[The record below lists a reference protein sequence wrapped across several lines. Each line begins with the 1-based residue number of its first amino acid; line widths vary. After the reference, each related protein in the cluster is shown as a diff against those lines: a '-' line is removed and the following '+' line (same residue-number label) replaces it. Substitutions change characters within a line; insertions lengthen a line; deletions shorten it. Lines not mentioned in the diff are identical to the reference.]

1 MKNLT
6 VEKFLLDP
14 PPLQKLA
21 TCISEGLCSNF
32 KHVSVSVT
40 ECPDL
45 RQAPYNLAG
54 AGLGGSPRVADIG
67 GQAHLA
73 PIPQLDKI
81 YSLLDITRSMEM
93 NEESG
98 FIIGAGAGPFRIVGV
113 NSELMPNLSWDN
125 GNVTNLTHYAKVQDD
140 GSAFCDHSLSDEFSL
155 MANIFGSNGS
165 AGPVLKIVASTRTG
179 KLNFTD
185 AIRAAVKTHYGSR
198 IVSIGGVFLIK
209 KGKANIHV
217 MPDFPPEP
225 FKSREDV
232 EKWLHFY
239 EMDAILTC
247 LSVFHSHDPGFDL
260 RIEHTHCFSDNG
272 GGHYHFDTTPE
283 EVEYEAYFNVAEVL
297 YRIDRP
303 KSAPIS

>member
-1 MKNLT
+1 MVNLT
-6 VEKFLLDP
+6 VEKLPLNP
-14 PPLQKLA
+14 PSLQDLA
-21 TCISEGLCSNF
+21 TCISTGLRSNF
-32 KHVSVSVT
+32 KDVSVSIT

-54 AGLGGSPRVADIG
+54 AGLGGNPRVADIG

-73 PIPQLDKI
+73 PIPKRDKI
-81 YSLLDITRSMEM
+81 YSLLDMTRSMEM
-93 NEESG
+93 NQETG
-98 FIIGAGAGPFRIVGV
+98 FILGAGAGPFRIVGM
-113 NSELMPNLSWDN
+113 NSELMPNLSWKS
-125 GNVTNLTHYAKVQDD
+125 GNVTNLTHYAKVQED
-140 GSAFCDHSLSDEFSL
+140 GSPLCDRISSDECSL
-155 MANIFGSNGS
+155 MANIFGSDGD

-185 AIRAAVKTHYGSR
+185 AIRAAIKAHYGSR

-217 MPDFPPEP
+217 MPDFPSEP

-260 RIEHTHCFSDNG
+260 RIEHTHCFSNNG

-283 EVEYEAYFNVAEVL
+283 DVEYEAYFNVAEVL

-303 KSAPIS
+303 TVAVTQ